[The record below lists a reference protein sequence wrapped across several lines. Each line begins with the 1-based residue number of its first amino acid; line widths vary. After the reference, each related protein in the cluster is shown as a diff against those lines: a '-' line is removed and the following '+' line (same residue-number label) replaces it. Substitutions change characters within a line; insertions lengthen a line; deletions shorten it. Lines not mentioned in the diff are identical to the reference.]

1 MNPPLLPLSHRPA
14 LNALEAQFE
23 AHKIAFGPV
32 VFQCVRLAIKKGLLA
47 ALAASGPK
55 TSAELAQQLEL
66 SPYAVD
72 LLLESCL
79 SAQVVRQDEQE
90 RYELDKTGYFVL
102 NDAQARINMDF
113 VHEVC
118 YAGLADLER
127 SLDEARPV
135 GLRHLGDWPTI
146 YQGLSILP
154 EPARSAWFRFDQ
166 HYSDSAF
173 PEALPHAFSRR
184 PKRLMDIG
192 ANTGKWTL
200 QCLRHDPAV
209 HLTLVDLPVQLKVAR
224 ANIEAAG
231 LSHRISTHATDLLHD
246 TAPLPGEQDVVWMSQ
261 FLSCF
266 TLAQIELLFGVASGA
281 LADDGEVLVLDT
293 FWDRQRHAAA
303 AYCLIN
309 TSPYFTAMANGNSK
323 IYRASEYI
331 ACAEAAGLRL
341 VDIVDGL
348 GLSHSLLR
356 FKRAR

>member
-1 MNPPLLPLSHRPA
+1 MNAPAPLSRRPA
-14 LNALEAQFE
+14 LNALDAQFE

-32 VFQCVRLAIKKGLLA
+32 VFQCVRLALKKGLLA
-47 ALAASGPK
+47 S
-55 TSAELAQQLEL
+55 LAQKGPQTPAQLTEDLGL
-66 SPYAVD
+66 SAYAVD

-79 SAQVVRQDEQE
+79 SAQVVSHDDDG
-90 RYELDKTGYFVL
+90 RYALDKTGYFVL
-102 NDAQARINMDF
+102 NDTQARINMEF

-118 YAGLADLER
+118 YAGLADLEQ

-135 GLRHLGDWPTI
+135 GLRHLGPWPTI

-173 PEALPHAFSRR
+173 PAALPHAFLRHPR
-184 PKRLMDIG
+184 RLMDIG

-200 QCLRHDPAV
+200 HCLRHDPQV
-209 HLTLVDLPVQLKVAR
+209 TVTLVDLPVQLEVAR
-224 ANIEAAG
+224 TNIAAAG
-231 LSHRISTHATDLLHD
+231 LSERTRLHAIDLLND
-246 TAPLPGEQDVVWMSQ
+246 PTPLPDGQDVVWMSQ

-266 TLAQIELLFGVASGA
+266 TLAQIEQLFGRATGS
-281 LADDGEVLVLDT
+281 LAEEGEVLVLDT

-303 AYCLIN
+303 SYCLIN

>member
-1 MNPPLLPLSHRPA
+1 MNAPAPLSRRPELTA
-14 LNALEAQFE
+14 LDAQFE

-32 VFQCVRLAIKKGLLA
+32 VFQCVRLALKKGLLSS
-47 ALAASGPK
+47 LATDGPQHP
-55 TSAELAQQLEL
+55 AELAARLGL
-66 SPYAVD
+66 SAYAVD

-79 SAQVVRQDEQE
+79 SAQVVREDEQGH
-90 RYELDKTGYFVL
+90 YALDKTGYFVL
-102 NDAQARINMDF
+102 NDTQARINMEF

-118 YAGLADLER
+118 YAGLADLEQ

-135 GLRHLGDWPTI
+135 GLRHLGPWTTI

-173 PEALPHAFSRR
+173 PAALPHAFLRQPR
-184 PKRLMDIG
+184 RLMDIG

-200 QCLRHDPAV
+200 HCLQHDPQV
-209 HLTLVDLPVQLKVAR
+209 QITLVDLPVQLEVAR
-224 ANIEAAG
+224 QNIAAAG
-231 LSHRISTHATDLLHD
+231 MSDRTSLHPIDLLND
-246 TAPLPGEQDVVWMSQ
+246 PTPLPEGQDVVWMSQ

-266 TLAQIELLFGVASGA
+266 TLPQIEQLFARAAAA
-281 LADDGEVLVLDT
+281 LAAGGEVLVLDT

-303 AYCLIN
+303 SYCLIN

-323 IYRASEYI
+323 IYRATEYI
-331 ACAEAAGLRL
+331 TCAEAAGLRL

-356 FKRAR
+356 FQCGH